1 MAGAHEEGGRA
12 MSAIVLLD
20 TVVYLNV
27 LDIMGWNQDR
37 VAVLDQFKSRM
48 ENGDYFLL
56 PMATIWGTGNHIA
69 DLHDGGLRR
78 KFAQKF
84 VEDVE
89 KAISGGV
96 PYKATYFPEREI
108 FRNWIK
114 GFPEYAMRNKSTG
127 KTGEG
132 ISLADF
138 SIIKEWEQTCAT
150 NNMSRVLIWSLDCD
164 LAGYDRPA
172 HS

>member
-1 MAGAHEEGGRA
+1 

-20 TVVYLNV
+20 TTVYLNV
-27 LDIMGWNQDR
+27 LDVTNWNQDR

-48 ENGDYFLL
+48 EDGDYFLL
-56 PMATIWGTGNHIA
+56 PMATIWETGNHIA
-69 DLHDGGLRR
+69 YLQNGGLRR
-78 KFAQKF
+78 KFALKF
-84 VEDVE
+84 VDDVE

-114 GFPEYAMRNKSTG
+114 GFPEYAMRNKSTM
-127 KTGEG
+127 KTREG

-138 SIIKEWEQTCAT
+138 SIIKEWEQTRAT
-150 NNMSRVLIWSLDCD
+150 NSMSRVLIWSLDCD
-164 LAGYDRPA
+164 LANYDSHA
-172 HS
+172 QA